1 MNLNELMGPLF
12 DAAIGNTSFDNT
24 KKKLMKDICF
34 LYIPSGTVMRLSFQ

>member
-12 DAAIGNTSFDNT
+12 DAVHWKYEFDNT